1 MIKNNWSNKISTYYI
16 PGNIKSLFIAIIATI
31 IVAYFH
37 LSTNKPFYNII
48 HYFHYYLFYFII
60 IYTAHKFGL
69 IGGVLTSVVLSLI
82 YNPKAY
88 LIVFLEDK
96 ELIRP
101 ALEILM
107 MHTLAIFSGIF
118 SQKIYSE
125 KEKLRKV
132 SEELKDSLALLEESI
147 EEKIKMEKEIA
158 KADRLRVLGQL
169 TAGIAHEIRNPLA
182 AIRSGIKLVKNKK
195 YNERIVDLVTS
206 EVDRLNSFVERFL
219 QYASVGKSED
229 KEIKAKKLCEEV
241 IELVELTCK
250 HKKNIIFQSTLEIDE
265 NVLIRGD
272 KNYLKQAL
280 FNIVLNSIEACET
293 INIEGR
299 ISVYAYFDER
309 AVFFEVSD
317 NGPGIDEAVKEKIFE
332 PFFTTKEKGTGLGLS
347 ITNKIIKE
355 HDGEIYVENNNGLR
369 FTLKLLRYK

>member
-1 MIKNNWSNKISTYYI
+1 
-16 PGNIKSLFIAIIATI
+16 
-31 IVAYFH
+31 
-37 LSTNKPFYNII
+37 
-48 HYFHYYLFYFII
+48 
-60 IYTAHKFGL
+60 
-69 IGGVLTSVVLSLI
+69 
-82 YNPKAY
+82 
-88 LIVFLEDK
+88 
-96 ELIRP
+96 
-101 ALEILM
+101 
-107 MHTLAIFSGIF
+107 
-118 SQKIYSE
+118 
-125 KEKLRKV
+125 
-132 SEELKDSLALLEESI
+132 LALLEESI

-293 INIEGR
+293 INRDGKV
-299 ISVYAYFDER
+299 SVYAYFDER